1 MLTIVM
7 YHYVRDLRL
16 SRYPRIK
23 GLDTA
28 KFDGQLDYIT
38 KHYNVVSLADVI
50 AAARSNESLP
60 PNACALTFDDGFIDH
75 YTNVLPRLDA
85 KRIQGSFFPSACC
98 IEEHVVLDVHKIHFV
113 LASREDHEQLA
124 RDVLDLL
131 EQYRTE
137 HGIPDEETLL
147 RDHGMPGRF
156 DPPETAFVKRI
167 LQWGLPK
174 DVRNEVVDRLF
185 HKYVTADEAAFA
197 QELYVD
203 VPQLRTMYNCGM
215 EIGGHGLDHSWLG
228 TLDRASQRE
237 QLLASREFLG
247 RIEPRLSNDWLMCY
261 PHGSYDRTTVEL
273 LEELEGAIGL
283 TCEVSLVHPNHS
295 LLELP
300 RINTNDLPCD
310 GSARLNDWTLQ
321 AYGRSERKACA

>member
-7 YHYVRDLRL
+7 YHYVRDLRY

-50 AAARSNESLP
+50 AAGRAGEPLP

-85 KRIQGSFFPSACC
+85 RRVQGSFFPSACC
-98 IEEHVVLDVHKIHFV
+98 IEDNVVLDVHKIHFV
-113 LASREDHEQLA
+113 LASVEDHGCLA
-124 RDVLDLL
+124 RDVLDLVDI
-131 EQYRTE
+131 YRQE
-137 HGIPDEETLL
+137 HGLADEESLL
-147 RDHGMPGRF
+147 RDFGQPGRF
-156 DPPETAFVKRI
+156 DPAETAFVKRI

-174 DVRNEVVDRLF
+174 AVRNEIVDRLF
-185 HKYVTADEAAFA
+185 RRYVTADERAFA

-203 VPQLRTMYNCGM
+203 VPQLRTMYGCGM

-228 TLDRASQRE
+228 TLNRGE
-237 QLLASREFLG
+237 QQAQLRASREFLR
-247 RIEPRLSNDWLMCY
+247 RIEPRLANDWLMCY
-261 PHGSYDRTTVEL
+261 PHGSHDRTTIEL
-273 LEELEGAIGL
+273 LGELGGAVGL
-283 TCEVSLVHPNHS
+283 TCEVSLVTDLRT
-295 LLELP
+295 LLALP

-310 GSARLNDWTLQ
+310 GSARVNDWTLG
-321 AYGRSERKACA
+321 AYGRAGQRACA